1 MVFPVGKLKYENSE
15 FCAIFSIFALELS
28 TLNCL

>member
-15 FCAIFSIFALELS
+15 FYTIFSIFALELS
-28 TLNCL
+28 TVNCL